1 MRPLLLALLLSLG
14 SFVAYG
20 QSTPDCQFTVTF
32 TSATTGASFNNR
44 TSSGATPCVKWRV
57 AYFADGLSGASIQL
71 EGAPDSNGT
80 AGTYAAIAAGQVY
93 EGTNPLT
100 DPAQGTAAMTAYFP
114 WIRLNVTVF
123 TPIGGAPHQIIA
135 RVYGYKG
142 TSPGSAALYYQTVDN
157 AGTALTQEPALNF
170 TGAGV
175 SCVDNSGATRTD
187 CTIPGGGFSNPMTD
201 LGDMISGDTG
211 GAAKRV
217 AGNTSAVQKF
227 LSQTGD
233 GVNSADPSW
242 QPAPA
247 AGLLTYYMTT
257 TASDLTNGSAIVT
270 QDNKMLTPPFSPK
283 TAIDIAHN
291 AAADVIL
298 QSFATDPGFPGIIFM
313 PAGVYIWHIHAYR
326 LSGNRAVTLYAVFRE
341 VSATGTA
348 VGTIGTQTESTT
360 ALGAA
365 ENEWT
370 LAMADGNTYSL
381 ASLTSRIV
389 IDVHAVFVGGS
400 SNTTVRMYVGGTA
413 DSHISLPSNTVDST
427 SFVPYTGATADVALG
442 AHAITGAP
450 FTGDSGLGG
459 TTGLVPAP
467 GPGDFGL
474 GKFLS
479 AGGGYAV
486 PPGTGITAL
495 TGDVTASGSGSVAA
509 TIAAA
514 HVAPAMMKAS
524 TFDVQVDAGTVTWA
538 IASVLNANAVLTF
551 TTHGG
556 SRTLNITN
564 PVIGGNYVLKLI
576 QNGVGGEG
584 LILGTGCTWKVANGG
599 SGAVSL
605 TNAPN
610 AIDVIAFMYD
620 GAACLATFLP
630 NLS

>member
-1 MRPLLLALLLSLG
+1 
-14 SFVAYG
+14 
-20 QSTPDCQFTVTF
+20 
-32 TSATTGASFNNR
+32 
-44 TSSGATPCVKWRV
+44 
-57 AYFADGLSGASIQL
+57 
-71 EGAPDSNGT
+71 
-80 AGTYAAIAAGQVY
+80 
-93 EGTNPLT
+93 
-100 DPAQGTAAMTAYFP
+100 
-114 WIRLNVTVF
+114 
-123 TPIGGAPHQIIA
+123 
-135 RVYGYKG
+135 
-142 TSPGSAALYYQTVDN
+142 
-157 AGTALTQEPALNF
+157 
-170 TGAGV
+170 
-175 SCVDNSGATRTD
+175 
-187 CTIPGGGFSNPMTD
+187 
-201 LGDMISGDTG
+201 
-211 GAAKRV
+211 
-217 AGNTSAVQKF
+217 
-227 LSQTGD
+227 
-233 GVNSADPSW
+233 
-242 QPAPA
+242 
-247 AGLLTYYMTT
+247 
-257 TASDLTNGSAIVT
+257 
-270 QDNKMLTPPFSPK
+270 
-283 TAIDIAHN
+283 
-291 AAADVIL
+291 
-298 QSFATDPGFPGIIFM
+298 
-313 PAGVYIWHIHAYR
+313 
-326 LSGNRAVTLYAVFRE
+326 
-341 VSATGTA
+341 
-348 VGTIGTQTESTT
+348 
-360 ALGAA
+360 
-365 ENEWT
+365 
-370 LAMADGNTYSL
+370 MADGNTYSL

-556 SRTLNITN
+556 NRTLNITN

-576 QNGVGGEG
+576 QDGVGGEG

-599 SGAVSL
+599 SGAVTL